1 MAPAKDGAGSKPP
14 GRPKDVHIIKK
25 PAPVK
30 DPESSAALLKA
41 TLDRT
46 PDNPPPPQEPKT
58 DEKPKAK
65 PAGAASGDP
74 EKDKKASMTPTQV
87 LKR

>member
-1 MAPAKDGAGSKPP
+1 MAPAKTGAGSKPP

-46 PDNPPPPQEPKT
+46 PDNPPPPEEPKT
-58 DEKPKAK
+58 DEKPKPK
-65 PAGAASGDP
+65 GGESEDP
-74 EKDKKASMTPTQV
+74 EKKKKASMTPTQV

>member
-1 MAPAKDGAGSKPP
+1 MAPAKTGAGSKPP

-30 DPESSAALLKA
+30 DPESSAAALKA
-41 TLDRT
+41 SLDRT
-46 PDNPPPPQEPKT
+46 PDKPGPPKEPKT
-58 DEKPKAK
+58 DEKPKPK
-65 PAGAASGDP
+65 AATGDA

>member
-1 MAPAKDGAGSKPP
+1 MTPAKTGAGSKPP

-41 TLDRT
+41 SLDRT

-58 DEKPKAK
+58 DEKPKPKTA
-65 PAGAASGDP
+65 AASTGDP
-74 EKDKKASMTPTQV
+74 EKDKKAS
-87 LKR
+87 

>member
-1 MAPAKDGAGSKPP
+1 MAPAKTGAGSKPP

-46 PDNPPPPQEPKT
+46 PDNPPPPEEPKT
-58 DEKPKAK
+58 DEKPKPK
-65 PAGAASGDP
+65 GGEGDDP
-74 EKDKKASMTPTQV
+74 EKQKKASMTPTQV

>member
-1 MAPAKDGAGSKPP
+1 MAPAKTGAGSKPP

-30 DPESSAALLKA
+30 DPETSAALLKSI
-41 TLDRT
+41 LDRT
-46 PDNPPPPQEPKT
+46 PDSPPPPEEPKT
-58 DEKPKAK
+58 DEKPKPKKAT
-65 PAGAASGDP
+65 GDGS